1 VRSSAAGKSTR
12 GGGGFTLLE
21 VLLALGLTTL
31 LIGAVF
37 SFLDTLGR
45 RRDELERM
53 TIKAREIGTLMDR
66 IESDLA
72 ASVVGDGRGGAGING
87 RASELSVL
95 ARRVVA
101 SPGSSSSSSS
111 SSDSAGGSVFGELS
125 RAKYA
130 FDVSSGV
137 VRAGRG
143 AAVGDVSATEVV
155 ARGVRALRFRFFDG
169 RVWRSE
175 FESEKEARLPTAV
188 EIAVWSGELKR
199 DGSGGPMGAPDRVRT
214 MVIPDGPLA
223 AWKEER

>member
-1 VRSSAAGKSTR
+1 MRNSAAGKSTR

-111 SSDSAGGSVFGELS
+111 DSAGGSVFGELS

-143 AAVGDVSATEVV
+143 AAAGDVSATEVV
-155 ARGVRALRFRFFDG
+155 VRGVRALRFRFFDG